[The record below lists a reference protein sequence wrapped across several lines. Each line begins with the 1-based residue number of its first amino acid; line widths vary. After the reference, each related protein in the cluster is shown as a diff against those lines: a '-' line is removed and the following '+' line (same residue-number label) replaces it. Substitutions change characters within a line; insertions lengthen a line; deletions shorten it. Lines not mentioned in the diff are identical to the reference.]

1 MSLAS
6 IISFMEK
13 MIAPDRLQPF
23 FLECA
28 RRSFHELGL
37 HDPPIIEYVANV
49 LTTFARADQLYQLR
63 APNGKRLESVVEIL
77 STTLASAGESPLPAQ
92 RERELRKYVGDYAL
106 FMSGL
111 FRTAIDR
118 RGVLDYYFQEGQR
131 SYWKVSELDLALY
144 QTGFLLFQ
152 ELSKN
157 FEYYSGALD
166 YMRKAYFTPRP
177 GEDPF
182 SQFLQNIEGWMKV
195 SLSDN

>member
-1 MSLAS
+1 
-6 IISFMEK
+6 

-37 HDPPIIEYVANV
+37 RDPQIIEYVATV
-49 LTTFARADQLYQLR
+49 LTTFARADQLYRLR
-63 APNGKRLESVVEIL
+63 APTGKRLENIVEML
-77 STTLASAGESPLPAQ
+77 STAFSSAKESSLPLQ

-118 RGVLDYYFQEGQR
+118 RGILNYYLQEGRR

-166 YMRKAYFTPRP
+166 YMRKAYFAPMP

-182 SQFLQNIEGWMKV
+182 SHFLRNVEGWMKV

>member
-1 MSLAS
+1 
-6 IISFMEK
+6 MEK

-49 LTTFARADQLYQLR
+49 LTTFARSDQLYRLQT
-63 APNGKRLESVVEIL
+63 PSGKRLESVVEML
-77 STTLASAGESPLPAQ
+77 STALTPAGDARLPVQ

-111 FRTAIDR
+111 FRTATDR
-118 RGVLDYYFQEGQR
+118 RGVLDYYFQEGRR

-166 YMRKAYFTPRP
+166 YMRKAYFTPMP

-182 SQFLQNIEGWMKV
+182 RQFLRNVEGWMKV
-195 SLSDN
+195 SLSGN